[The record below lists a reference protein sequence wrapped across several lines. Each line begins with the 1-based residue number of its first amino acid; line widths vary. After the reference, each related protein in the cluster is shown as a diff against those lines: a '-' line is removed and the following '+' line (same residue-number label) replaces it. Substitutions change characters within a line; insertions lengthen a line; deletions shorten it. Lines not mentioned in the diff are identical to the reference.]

1 MGLATQSWMSE
12 TDDQQEYLEGHR
24 AKCAHGQVKS

>member
-12 TDDQQEYLEGHR
+12 TDDQEYLEGHR
-24 AKCAHGQVKS
+24 AKCAHGQMKS